1 MIEIEPQGIGYS
13 SFKLPKKAVSK
24 TQKSNA
30 QQTKVYQ
37 VLISLKNDIKNIY

>member
-13 SFKLPKKAVSK
+13 SFKLLKEAVSK
-24 TQKSNA
+24 TQMPNA

-37 VLISLKNDIKNIY
+37 VMISLKK